1 MQIMK
6 NQFDDTTD
14 YVIFTFWVYILHP
27 VSYTMITMILSRKYK
42 TILYILQLLL
52 QLLLQIIFKEF
63 DVLFLQLN
71 QNMTTGCHW
80 VYAFCTLIYL
90 FFNLIYKMCKSFD
103 NQFDL
108 MKEMICKSH

>member
-1 MQIMK
+1 MK

-52 QLLLQIIFKEF
+52 QNIFKEF
-63 DVLFLQLN
+63 VVLFLQLN
-71 QNMTTGCHW
+71 QNKTTDCQ
-80 VYAFCTLIYL
+80 I
-90 FFNLIYKMCKSFD
+90 FFYIKNLMYKMRKSYD
-103 NQFDL
+103 NQFSQFDPI
-108 MKEMICKSH
+108 EEIICKSH